1 MTNDELGKENLD
13 EYNIMNHLKCPRT
26 IGTTKEVSEQGS
38 YKTLDILTDNFGAF
52 GIAYP
57 FSGKQVFGNEKYGD
71 VESNGF
77 YSGKDYS
84 LGSNFFVPLGKCGES
99 SLNDCTGKDRYVYMR
114 NIPTGKI
121 PVMSNVS
128 FQGFTGCNVS
138 GVTEMRGL
146 LPGLLEDISD
156 IQPFALAE
164 AYGENGNYGTNICKE
179 MTFPVGTH
187 IYDPKMECKGD
198 TDCSAD
204 NKTWK
209 YQTKCTPSYFNLK
222 TATDGKERLFPSP
235 PTLLGDVESFQEIPQ
250 TDLKIPILLAAVVA
264 TILIICLVARK

>member
-1 MTNDELGKENLD
+1 
-13 EYNIMNHLKCPRT
+13 
-26 IGTTKEVSEQGS
+26 
-38 YKTLDILTDNFGAF
+38 
-52 GIAYP
+52 
-57 FSGKQVFGNEKYGD
+57 
-71 VESNGF
+71 
-77 YSGKDYS
+77 
-84 LGSNFFVPLGKCGES
+84 
-99 SLNDCTGKDRYVYMR
+99 
-114 NIPTGKI
+114 
-121 PVMSNVS
+121 
-128 FQGFTGCNVS
+128 
-138 GVTEMRGL
+138 
-146 LPGLLEDISD
+146 
-156 IQPFALAE
+156 
-164 AYGENGNYGTNICKE
+164 